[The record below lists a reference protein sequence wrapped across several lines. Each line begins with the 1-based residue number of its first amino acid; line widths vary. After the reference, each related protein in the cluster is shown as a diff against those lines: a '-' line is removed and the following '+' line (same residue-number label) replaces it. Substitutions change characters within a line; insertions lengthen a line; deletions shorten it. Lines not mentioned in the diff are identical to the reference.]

1 MKTKA
6 STAVVVA
13 LSLAMSSRPAF
24 AAPDEPT
31 ASERAIEEAR
41 ARFQKGVQ
49 LFREA
54 SYEGAL
60 AEFRRAY
67 QLAPSYRIL
76 YNIAQVQFELH
87 DHVEALKAFRQYLS
101 EGGSEISTDRRAQVE
116 ADIQKLEGRVAYVEV
131 ATNVDGAQV
140 LIDDV
145 PVGLSPMKGAVL
157 VNSGPRRVAVSKA
170 GYGATARNITVAGG
184 DRVKVA
190 IDMTDSASPRALESS
205 SKKSAS
211 PSRDSGPSSSS
222 RTAVWVGLGTTAAFA
237 VGTGAFAL
245 LASNAKSDFDR
256 ELERFPTTKARID
269 DARSRMK
276 TYAAIT
282 DGLGAATVVSG
293 AVTLIIVVA
302 SGGAKP
308 GAQQGTDTIRISPR
322 LGGVTV
328 SGSF

>member
-1 MKTKA
+1 MRTGTP
-6 STAVVVA
+6 TAIMLV
-13 LSLAMSSRPAF
+13 LSLAMASRPVF

-31 ASERAIEEAR
+31 TSERAIEEAR

-54 SYEGAL
+54 SFEGAL

-76 YNIAQVQFELH
+76 YNIGQVQFELH

-101 EGGSEISTDRRAQVE
+101 EGGTEIAADRRAQVE

-131 ATNVDGAQV
+131 STNADGAQV

-145 PVGLSPMKGAVL
+145 PVGVSPLKGPVL
-157 VNSGPRRVAVSKA
+157 VNSGPRRIAVSKA
-170 GYGATARNITVAGG
+170 GYGATARNVTVAGG

-190 IDMTDSASPRALESS
+190 LDLSDSASPRPPESS
-205 SKKSAS
+205 VRRS
-211 PSRDSGPSSSS
+211 PGKDSGSSSS
-222 RTAVWVGLGTTAAFA
+222 HTAVWIGVGTTAVLA

-245 LASNAKSDFDR
+245 VTRDAKSEFDQ
-256 ELERFPTTKARID
+256 ELQRYPTTKARID

-282 DGLGAATVVSG
+282 DGLGAATIVSG
-293 AVTLIIVVA
+293 VVTLLIAVS
-302 SGGAKP
+302 SGGTK
-308 GAQQGTDTIRISPR
+308 AQQGTDTIRIAPR
-322 LGGVTV
+322 IGGVTV